1 MYRFHV
7 GKVGVNV
14 KGLPGYHLVLKTLVN
29 SGISDEETLTPVLG
43 ELSVA
48 VNIHMKNMT
57 QLEWEDVNLEVCKLE
72 FKSFYYFLSTL
83 FRKKQ
88 SFIIYS
94 HHLSIIYFC
103 HFKVCPLIC
112 IFWLPLCFFQIFLKV
127 NLDDKIME
135 FHIMSVTLIILS
147 YLSYLLNL

>member
-1 MYRFHV
+1 
-7 GKVGVNV
+7 
-14 KGLPGYHLVLKTLVN
+14 
-29 SGISDEETLTPVLG
+29 LTPVLG

-72 FKSFYYFLSTL
+72 FESFYYFLSTL

-94 HHLSIIYFC
+94 HHLSICFC
-103 HFKVCPLIC
+103 HFKVCPLIY
-112 IFWLPLCFFQIFLKV
+112 IFWLPFWFFLIFLKV
-127 NLDDKIME
+127 NLDDKIMD

-147 YLSYLLNL
+147 YLSHLLNL